1 MAVRFTL
8 TMNTSITDGET
19 MRAECTQIAEML
31 ERTAQ
36 IIQPRQVTSGTIND
50 RNGLGTVTFAYTPT
64 APH

>member
-1 MAVRFTL
+1 MATRFVL
-8 TMNTSITDGET
+8 TMVSSITDGET

-36 IIQPRQVTSGTIND
+36 KIQSTHNLTGTIND
-50 RNGLGTVTFAYTPT
+50 RNGIGTLTYTYTPT

>member
-1 MAVRFTL
+1 MATRFVL
-8 TMNTSITDGET
+8 TMTTSIADGET

-36 IIQPRQVTSGTIND
+36 KIQSTHQLTGTIND
-50 RNGLGTVTFAYTPT
+50 RNGIGSVVYTYSPT

>member
-8 TMNTSITDGET
+8 TMNTSITDGES

-31 ERTAQ
+31 ERVAQ
-36 IIQPRQVTSGTIND
+36 KIQSTHQATGTIND
-50 RNGLGTVTFAYTPT
+50 RNGLGTTTFVYTPS

>member
-1 MAVRFTL
+1 MATRFVL
-8 TMNTSITDGET
+8 TMTTSITDGET

-36 IIQPRQVTSGTIND
+36 KIQSTHQLTGTILD
-50 RNGLGTVTFAYTPT
+50 RNGIGSVVYTYTPT

>member
-1 MAVRFTL
+1 MAVRFVL

-31 ERTAQ
+31 ERAAQ
-36 IIQPRQVTSGTIND
+36 KIQSTHQASGTIND
-50 RNGLGTVTFAYTPT
+50 RNGNPTLTYTYTPT